1 MPKETALVLA
11 CEHAS
16 RRVPLRYRALF
27 RGREAL
33 LDSHRGWDPGALEL
47 ARLLAGHFSA
57 PLFRGVVT
65 RLLVDLNRSLQSP
78 TLFSEYAL
86 RLEEKE
92 RLRLLARYWEPY
104 RHAVRHCIEEELQAK
119 RSVLHFS
126 VHSFTPK
133 LRGEAR
139 RTHVG
144 LLYDPRRSAEERA
157 CRALRAALQHELPDL
172 RIDMNE
178 PFSGVSDGL
187 TTTLRTEFPRT
198 RYLGIEL
205 EVNQRFVRADRT
217 RWRALQQA
225 TLRALERVLG
235 EASRGQRRTPRPGA
249 GSTGARARAR
259 SQASRP
265 GKR

>member
-1 MPKETALVLA
+1 MAPIDGLVLA

-16 RRVPLRYRALF
+16 KRVPLRYQKLF
-27 RGREAL
+27 RGRAAL

-47 ARLLAGHFSA
+47 ARVLARRLDA

-92 RLRLLARYWEPY
+92 RLALLARYWEPY
-104 RHAVRHCIEEELQAK
+104 RHAVRHCLEEQLSAK

-139 RTHVG
+139 RTDVG
-144 LLYDPRRSAEERA
+144 LLFDPGRPAEEHF
-157 CRALRAALQHELPDL
+157 CRALRAELRRELPDL

-178 PFSGVSDGL
+178 PYSGVSDGL
-187 TTTLRTEFPRT
+187 TTTLRSECPRS
-198 RYLGIEL
+198 RYLGVEF
-205 EVNQRFVRADRT
+205 EVNQRFVRGERGRWQKMQRGIAQALGRT
-217 RWRALQQA
+217 
-225 TLRALERVLG
+225 LG
-235 EASRGQRRTPRPGA
+235 QG
-249 GSTGARARAR
+249 
-259 SQASRP
+259 
-265 GKR
+265 